1 MTFEEV
7 VDQAPTMLQRRGR
20 VTYRLLPRHLQLD
33 DAALEDLKEERMYGQ
48 RVAVDEEERVLG
60 WRGETAA
67 PSASV
72 RVPAPDTSQVRAS
85 LSYMPPHLTDK
96 IRTMRASLEG
106 ERKHATVLFAVAILV
121 PALLL
126 AAGAPVAL
134 AQTTP
139 EVEYVGADLGARTY
153 TTYCTSC
160 HQENGRGIIGA
171 FPPLAGYVP
180 NLLAQAM
187 GRGYLIRVLLF
198 GLEGAITVNGASFAG
213 VMPAWN
219 ALDDSAIAAV
229 LNYVVTAWDNTQ
241 HLPADFKPF
250 ETSEVVA
257 ARTERMGS
265 TMVHELRQKLVPQP
279 YQADPNMP
287 AAIVLTFTEQ
297 QVVQGKAAY
306 EHNCKDC
313 HGLALDNGEFG
324 GAPLRGSYFQQ
335 RWGNGSVA
343 SLYAYTKSK
352 MPPDRPGVL
361 SDKVYADVVAY
372 ILQFN
377 GYKSGDKELP
387 TDPQVQQ
394 SMSLKRD

>member
-1 MTFEEV
+1 MT
-7 VDQAPTMLQRRGR
+7 QHWRTSRRNSFTASAWRWRRRSASSSGEA
-20 VTYRLLPRHLQLD
+20 RLPLPRLPCVCLHPMPARYAHPSPICHRILRTKF
-33 DAALEDLKEERMYGQ
+33 APCALLWKG
-48 RVAVDEEERVLG
+48 
-60 WRGETAA
+60 
-67 PSASV
+67 SAS
-72 RVPAPDTSQVRAS
+72 TSRCCLPLLS
-85 LSYMPPHLTDK
+85 LSQRFCT
-96 IRTMRASLEG
+96 
-106 ERKHATVLFAVAILV
+106 
-121 PALLL
+121 
-126 AAGAPVAL
+126 PVAL

-139 EVEYVGADLGARTY
+139 AVQSVGADLGARTY

-160 HQENGRGIIGA
+160 HQENGRGVIGA
-171 FPPLAGYVP
+171 FPPLAGYAP
-180 NLLAQAM
+180 NLLSQAM

-198 GLEGAITVNGASFAG
+198 GLEGAITVHDASFAG

-229 LNYVVTAWDNTQ
+229 LNYVVTAWDNKQ

-250 ETSEVVA
+250 ETSEVAA

-265 TMVHELRQKLVPQP
+265 TMVHVLRQKLVPQP
-279 YQADPNMP
+279 QQADPNIP
-287 AAIVLTFTEQ
+287 AAIVLTFTDQ
-297 QVVQGKAAY
+297 QVAQGKSAY

-324 GAPLRGSYFQQ
+324 GAPLRGSYFRT
-335 RWGNGSVA
+335 RWGSGSVA
-343 SLYAYTKSK
+343 NLYAYTKSK
-352 MPPDRPGVL
+352 MPPDRPGML

-387 TDPQVQQ
+387 TDPKVQQ